1 MPYLL
6 LPCDVCDKLLPEG
19 TKQEGG
25 DQISNWTISGEWGNP
40 PEAFGV
46 FGVPVDEFEKLQDH
60 FDDAGNAIEAL
71 ILQCRHIDCHV
82 PAGAGDGMVGG
93 MTAGG
98 GVRILA

>member
-1 MPYLL
+1 MKRHFCALLL

-46 FGVPVDEFEKLQDH
+46 FGVPVDEFEKLQDT
-60 FDDAGNAIEAL
+60 L
-71 ILQCRHIDCHV
+71 TM
-82 PAGAGDGMVGG
+82 PGM
-93 MTAGG
+93 
-98 GVRILA
+98 L